1 MSNLTSP
8 KLSPDTRKKK
18 SALPSLLSNLRNAQA
33 AAFGGSASD
42 HEREVRPLV
51 ANSPQLQQRNVPSNS
66 LASTIQSFSQR
77 FGSDW
82 HKRGK
87 RKKGKGVTLN
97 IPTGFYYAVGCF
109 FILFPLFFLVYILA
123 RHSVFGDEGDT
134 TSTTKHIHEV
144 PATLVTGGVSF
155 EAGKDSVVVDI
166 NYVDGV
172 VNSEAENEIQGVGIN
187 DNAVKELDVS
197 TLRNPSINLPPPSD
211 TVLTETETKDAK
223 DVQDVDKA
231 QVDTAEQSSGVV
243 TPDKSEVMV
252 ESETKDIKDVQDVD
266 KAQVDTVDQSS
277 GVVTPDKS
285 EVMID
290 TPDKVVKA
298 DKSNE
303 SVAADDTTTKLQS
316 SNGEVSDTDTIVDSK
331 PATSELKEDVVKD
344 VNLPMS
350 DESNAIIESKSGA
363 EVLEDTVKEKIAP
376 EEPKVASA
384 ESDVVSASEKKEE
397 VEKEASLQQQQV
409 QTEEGSDT
417 ASSAQKL
424 QELEKKLEQQSIEI
438 ENLKADKKAEPM
450 DAKEMIKKD
459 EAISHGNLRRL
470 QL

>member
-66 LASTIQSFSQR
+66 LSSTIQSFSQR

-97 IPTGFYYAVGCF
+97 IPAGFYYAVGCF

-155 EAGKDSVVVDI
+155 EAGKESVVVDI
-166 NYVDGV
+166 NNVDGV

-187 DNAVKELDVS
+187 DSAQEF
-197 TLRNPSINLPPPSD
+197 INLPPPSD
-211 TVLTETETKDAK
+211 KVLTETETKDIK
-223 DVQDVDKA
+223 DVQEGEKT
-231 QVDTAEQSSGVV
+231 QVDTADQSGAL
-243 TPDKSEVMV
+243 TPDKNEV
-252 ESETKDIKDVQDVD
+252 TIL
-266 KAQVDTVDQSS
+266 
-277 GVVTPDKS
+277 
-285 EVMID
+285 D
-290 TPDKVVKA
+290 TPEKEVKA
-298 DKSNE
+298 DE
-303 SVAADDTTTKLQS
+303 SPADDTTKIHN
-316 SNGEVSDTDTIVDSK
+316 SNGEVTDTNANVDSK
-331 PATSELKEDVVKD
+331 AAIIELKEDTDKD
-344 VNLPMS
+344 KVPQDLPV
-350 DESNAIIESKSGA
+350 DESNAVIESKSGA
-363 EVLEDTVKEKIAP
+363 EVIEDTANEKIVP
-376 EEPKVASA
+376 EEPKVTSVG
-384 ESDVVSASEKKEE
+384 DGVVSTSEKKEE
-397 VEKEASLQQQQV
+397 VEKESSLQQQQE
-409 QTEEGSDT
+409 QTEEGKDAVSV
-417 ASSAQKL
+417 QKL

-438 ENLKADKKAEPM
+438 ENLKAEKKPKSA
-450 DAKEMIKKD
+450 DAKEVNED
-459 EAISHGNLRRL
+459 EAKTHGNLRRL

>member
-155 EAGKDSVVVDI
+155 EAGKESVVVDI
-166 NYVDGV
+166 NNVDGV
-172 VNSEAENEIQGVGIN
+172 VNSEVENEIQGVGMN
-187 DNAVKELDVS
+187 DNAVKEIDVS

-211 TVLTETETKDAK
+211 TAETETKNVDG
-223 DVQDVDKA
+223 VQEGEKT
-231 QVDTAEQSSGVV
+231 QVGTADQSGAI
-243 TPDKSEVMV
+243 TPDKNEV
-252 ESETKDIKDVQDVD
+252 TIL
-266 KAQVDTVDQSS
+266 
-277 GVVTPDKS
+277 
-285 EVMID
+285 D

-298 DKSNE
+298 DESNE
-303 SVAADDTTTKLQS
+303 SVAADDTTKLQG
-316 SNGEVSDTDTIVDSK
+316 SNGEVGDMNANDDSK
-331 PATSELKEDVVKD
+331 AAASELKEDKD
-344 VNLPMS
+344 KDKVPQDLPVS
-350 DESNAIIESKSGA
+350 DESNVIESKSSV
-363 EVLEDTVKEKIAP
+363 EVLEDPAKEKIVP
-376 EEPKVASA
+376 EELKVASI
-384 ESDVVSASEKKEE
+384 ESDIVSTSEKKEE
-397 VEKEASLQQQQV
+397 AEKEAPQD
-409 QTEEGSDT
+409 QTEDGKD
-417 ASSAQKL
+417 AVQRL
-424 QELEKKLEQQSIEI
+424 LELEKKLEQQSIEI
-438 ENLKADKKAEPM
+438 ENLKAEPM
-450 DAKEMIKKD
+450 DVKEVMKED
-459 EAISHGNLRRL
+459 EAKTHGNLRRL

>member
-66 LASTIQSFSQR
+66 LSSTIQSFSER
-77 FGSDW
+77 FGRDW

-134 TSTTKHIHEV
+134 TSITKHIHEV
-144 PATLVTGGVSF
+144 PATLITGGVSF

-166 NYVDGV
+166 NNVDGI
-172 VNSEAENEIQGVGIN
+172 VNSQVENEIQGVGIN
-187 DNAVKELDVS
+187 DSAEKE
-197 TLRNPSINLPPPSD
+197 NPSINLPPPSD
-211 TVLTETETKDAK
+211 TVLTETEAK
-223 DVQDVDKA
+223 DVDGVQEVEKT
-231 QVDTAEQSSGVV
+231 QVGTA
-243 TPDKSEVMV
+243 
-252 ESETKDIKDVQDVD
+252 
-266 KAQVDTVDQSS
+266 DQS
-277 GVVTPDKS
+277 GAITLDKNEVT
-285 EVMID
+285 ILD
-290 TPDKVVKA
+290 TPEKEAKV
-298 DKSNE
+298 DESNE

-316 SNGEVSDTDTIVDSK
+316 SNWEVSDMNANVDSK
-331 PATSELKEDVVKD
+331 AATSELKEDKD
-344 VNLPMS
+344 KDKVLQDLYVS
-350 DESNAIIESKSGA
+350 DESNVIESKSGA
-363 EVLEDTVKEKIAP
+363 EVLEDPAKEKIVP
-376 EEPKVASA
+376 EELKVASA
-384 ESDVVSASEKKEE
+384 ESDVVSTSEKKEE
-397 VEKEASLQQQQV
+397 AEKEAPQD
-409 QTEEGSDT
+409 QTGSDT

-438 ENLKADKKAEPM
+438 ENLKAEKKAEPT
-450 DAKEMIKKD
+450 DVKEVIAEDKAKT
-459 EAISHGNLRRL
+459 HGNLRRL

>member
-66 LASTIQSFSQR
+66 LSSTIQSFSER

-109 FILFPLFFLVYILA
+109 FILFPLFFLIYILA

-155 EAGKDSVVVDI
+155 EAGKESVVVDI
-166 NYVDGV
+166 NNVDNI
-172 VNSEAENEIQGVGIN
+172 VNSEVESEIQRVGIN
-187 DNAVKELDVS
+187 DSVVKGSDVS

-211 TVLTETETKDAK
+211 TVLTETETQDIK
-223 DVQDVDKA
+223 DVQNVDKA
-231 QVDTAEQSSGVV
+231 QVDTA
-243 TPDKSEVMV
+243 
-252 ESETKDIKDVQDVD
+252 
-266 KAQVDTVDQSS
+266 DQS
-277 GVVTPDKS
+277 GALIPDKS

-290 TPDKVVKA
+290 TSEKEAKV
-298 DKSNE
+298 DE
-303 SVAADDTTTKLQS
+303 SDVSGVVSDATKLQS
-316 SNGEVSDTDTIVDSK
+316 SNGEVSDMNTNTNVDSK
-331 PATSELKEDVVKD
+331 AATIELKEDTDKD
-344 VNLPMS
+344 KVPQDLPVS
-350 DESNAIIESKSGA
+350 NESNAEESKSGA
-363 EVLEDTVKEKIAP
+363 KVIEDTTKEQVTP
-376 EEPKVASA
+376 EETKVARGG
-384 ESDVVSASEKKEE
+384 DGVVSTTEKKEE
-397 VEKEASLQQQQV
+397 SEKEASLQQQIE
-409 QTEEGSDT
+409 QTEEGKDAVSV
-417 ASSAQKL
+417 QKL

-450 DAKEMIKKD
+450 DAKEVIKKD
-459 EAISHGNLRRL
+459 EAISHDNLRRL

>member
-18 SALPSLLSNLRNAQA
+18 SALPSLLSNIRNATQA

-66 LASTIQSFSQR
+66 LSSTIQSFSER
-77 FGSDW
+77 FGRDW

-87 RKKGKGVTLN
+87 KKKGKGVTLN

-166 NYVDGV
+166 NNVDGV
-172 VNSEAENEIQGVGIN
+172 VNSEVENEIQGIGIN
-187 DNAVKELDVS
+187 DSVVKE
-197 TLRNPSINLPPPSD
+197 NPSINLPPPSD
-211 TVLTETETKDAK
+211 AGLT
-223 DVQDVDKA
+223 
-231 QVDTAEQSSGVV
+231 
-243 TPDKSEVMV
+243 
-252 ESETKDIKDVQDVD
+252 ESETKDIKDVQDAD
-266 KAQVDTVDQSS
+266 KVQVDTADQSS
-277 GVVTPDKS
+277 GAVTPDKS

-290 TPDKVVKA
+290 TQEKEVKA
-298 DKSNE
+298 GE
-303 SVAADDTTTKLQS
+303 YVVADDTTTKLQS
-316 SNGEVSDTDTIVDSK
+316 SNGEVSDTDTNVDSK

-350 DESNAIIESKSGA
+350 DESNAVIESKSGA